1 MPPNTGSGG
10 VPDRP
15 HQVPDVTYKKKGT
28 HTAGGV
34 PDRPHQVPDV
44 TYKKKG
50 THTAGE
56 WNGRLIPR
64 LLLICFTGEKV

>member
-1 MPPNTGSGG
+1 G

-15 HQVPDVTYKKKGT
+15 RQVPDVTYKKKGT

-34 PDRPHQVPDV
+34 PDRPRQVPDV

-50 THTAGE
+50 THTAGDAPST
-56 WNGRLIPR
+56 LMPPDLQIQLS
-64 LLLICFTGEKV
+64 LLPL